1 MHNYLSEHNITNE
14 FHLERAGYLLGEIT
28 KFATKQIK
36 NFDPSSLETVRAKLR
51 IRRCHKKQKMI
62 STQTLQQ
69 HQTPFYY
76 YDLELLDKTLLALTK
91 ESNKYGY
98 HVHYAFKANTNSKIL
113 ERIRHFNLGA
123 DCVSGNEVKCAIE
136 NGFSSENIVFAG
148 VGKSDEEINYALDKN
163 IFCFNCESL
172 QELEVINELA
182 KAKNKTASIA
192 LRINPNVD
200 AHTHKYIT
208 TGLEENKFGIN
219 PYEFETVIALLKTLP
234 HLKLIGLHFHIGSQI
249 TDLSPFK
256 KLCSRVN
263 EINTYF
269 LNKGFDLPIIN
280 VGGGVGINYHEPDK
294 EAIINF
300 ENYFKVFADFLELRK
315 NQQLH
320 FEIGRAIVAQCGS
333 LISKV
338 LYIKTGINTNFAI
351 LDAGMTELIRPALY
365 QAYHKIENITSSIT
379 HHSSLITK
387 KYDVVGPICESSDCF
402 GKAVEL
408 PETKRGDLIAI
419 RSAGAYGEV
428 MASRYN
434 LRNEVKSIFS
444 L

>member
-1 MHNYLSEHNITNE
+1 MLKEEH
-14 FHLERAGYLLGEIT
+14 
-28 KFATKQIK
+28 IK
-36 NFDPSSLETVRAKLR
+36 KINQYK
-51 IRRCHKKQKMI
+51 
-62 STQTLQQ
+62 
-69 HQTPFYY
+69 TPFYY
-76 YDLELLDKTLLALTK
+76 YDMDLLQQTLDVVKLE
-91 ESNKYGY
+91 SSKYNY
-98 HVHYAFKANTNSKIL
+98 HVHYAFKANTNSKII
-113 ERIRHFNLGA
+113 ETIKKSGLGA

-136 NGFSSENIVFAG
+136 HGFDSSKIVFAG
-148 VGKSDEEINYALDKN
+148 VGKSDDEINYGLDKT

-172 QELEVINELA
+172 QELDVINELA
-182 KAKNKTASIA
+182 ALKNKVASIA

-219 PYEFETVIALLKTLP
+219 PYEFESVIEKLKKLP
-234 HLKLIGLHFHIGSQI
+234 NLKLIGLHFHIGSQI

-294 EAIINF
+294 HAIIDF
-300 ENYFKVFADFLELRK
+300 KSYFKVFHDFIELRK
-315 NQQLH
+315 HQELH
-320 FEIGRAIVAQCGS
+320 FELGRAIVAQCGS

-338 LYIKTGINTNFAI
+338 LYIKNGINTNFAI

-365 QAYHKIENITSSIT
+365 QAFHVIENISSQEKNTI
-379 HHSSLITK
+379 

-428 MASRYN
+428 MSSRYN
-434 LRNEVKSIFS
+434 LRDDVRSYLSK
-444 L
+444 